1 MTQDKGP
8 SSILLILGGVATAL
22 AFPLQPD
29 PTRAGFALW
38 PLAWISLTP
47 LLAALRRTETVA
59 AAGRAAFTFAVPWF
73 FISCVWIFR
82 VFDVYGWVLIWLPIG
97 WVVLFGV
104 LAHSMRRA
112 GLSPWWSW
120 PILWIAVEFIRS
132 EWSPIRLDWF
142 SPTLDP
148 LRFSWLVLGHSR
160 VSVPLLAQTA
170 DIWGGYGLSLAP
182 FLCNLWLADVMVN
195 RRLPVRALLILAGL
209 TGIEVGYG
217 FWSLARETM
226 NQDLRVAVVQSEREL
241 LPALQELT
249 EKLLAEMPDVRIVV
263 WPEES
268 FSEKLGDL
276 AILQAFAGQHN
287 LYLVVGAEHPVE
299 NQPHV
304 NCAYV
309 IPPSGEVG
317 TYCKR
322 ERVPFVERHIPD
334 AALPTFPLTIDE
346 RSVRA
351 GVLICYDADFPT
363 TARELTRAGAEI
375 LLMPT
380 LDEGGWGGTQH
391 VEHSLL
397 PRLRAIEN
405 RRAVVQAATS
415 GVSQIIDDRG
425 RVLADVPYRLNR
437 RPERAT
443 LFHEGAVSATVSPN
457 AAMSVYSQFGYW
469 FGPGMVVAAGF
480 TVIAAM
486 VRRSPPKTSACG

>member
-1 MTQDKGP
+1 MTQDNGP
-8 SSILLILGGVATAL
+8 SSIWLILGGVATAL

-47 LLAALRRTETVA
+47 LLAALRKTETVA

-97 WVVLFGV
+97 WVVLFGM
-104 LAHSMRRA
+104 LAHSIRRA

-120 PILWIAVEFIRS
+120 SILWIAVEFIRS

-142 SPTLDP
+142 SPALDP

-160 VSVPLLAQTA
+160 VSEPLLAQTA
-170 DIWGGYGLSLAP
+170 DVWGGYGLSLAP
-182 FLCNLWLADVMVN
+182 FLCNVLLAECIVS
-195 RRLPVRALLILAGL
+195 RRLALRPLVAIAALIVGE
-209 TGIEVGYG
+209 IGYG
-217 FWSLARETM
+217 YWSLGRESM
-226 NQDLRVAVVQSEREL
+226 NPAIKVAVVQSERDS